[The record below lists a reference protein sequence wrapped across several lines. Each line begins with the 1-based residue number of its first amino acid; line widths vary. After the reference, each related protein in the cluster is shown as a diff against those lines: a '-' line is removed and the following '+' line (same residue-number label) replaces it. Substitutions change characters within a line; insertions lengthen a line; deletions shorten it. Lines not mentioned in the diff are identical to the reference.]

1 VSEEIYNKTIMK
13 FNHST
18 LSIIAAAFFAPAH
31 LVVDAHGYLKSPKS
45 RNYYAGTD
53 GKWYGGTASDPA
65 RENCPHCLNRGGTD
79 GVCGISSTANY
90 EQPPNAMGGLMP
102 PVVQACYS
110 PGSVV
115 EFESVLTAHHKGHFE
130 FRACPVSSG
139 EVPTQE
145 CFDSNLL
152 TFVEDPLY
160 GAVPDPNHP
169 ERAYIPNA
177 GVSPWTYKHRYQ
189 LPSNLEGELVI
200 IQWYYLT
207 ANSCNPEGYGDYN
220 FAPLGISGNSL
231 AQCGY
236 PLPSNGVPGV
246 PEQFWNCAEVK
257 ISTDCGTTP
266 FPTKQPSV
274 PVTTSPVAVSTPR
287 PTISNAPTFNNAVP
301 TKQPSVPITKS
312 PVTVSTSRP
321 TISNAPTFKS
331 VVAESRE
338 DSRLI
343 AYLAN
348 WQACPTD
355 DMLDA
360 YTHIVIAF
368 AVSYTWSAA
377 KNNCDTSCSVSAPPT
392 CGNQV
397 RQDLIDKWQGQ
408 GKKVVL
414 SFGGAGMGGSWPGD
428 SNNCWDYCF
437 GKEDKVSTQLMSIV
451 QKQNLDGIDLD
462 YEYCYDTEGTQ
473 SGMCTAKDTSLF
485 PTKASFDTA
494 AQNFLTGITSNLRQ
508 KMDALGDNYELTHAP
523 MDSDLAPTSKYYQ
536 ILKDQN
542 ENLNYLMPQFYNG
555 YIKVVSD
562 GFTGTGAGAYSAES
576 VYSNLAMDLFPNR
589 PEKVVFGFCVNGC
602 GGTGSNA
609 NGQQA
614 VSVLQQVK
622 EFDQGQ
628 YSCNGGAFFWVASA
642 DASGSWSDPVAAE
655 LALTAGCLDGTT
667 PPTPSPQTTT
677 PNPTTSIA
685 PRPTRPNTS
694 QPTDSPPTTTTS
706 PSSSVIPQPTRPN
719 TSQPTD
725 VVTSEPT
732 RETTPPSTSPPTV
745 TPNPTRSV
753 TPSPTISKA
762 PTFKEP
768 VTSKPTNAPIEVGP
782 SFAVFDAALGAPRC
796 ASAASSCE
804 SGDLLKGSSCS
815 EPNGSNSVD
824 ECVDGSRAIQSIER
838 ISVASLSGEVFQEGD
853 MVAIAADVHA
863 WVDGQSNV
871 TVDIYHA
878 VSASYPIWN
887 LVHSEVVNG
896 GMATVRANHGLPGG
910 SPTQAFRF
918 NIRHGGKPETGC
930 SGGQWDDVD
939 DLILHVEPEVITTTT
954 TTTPPRVKARRAL
967 FDRYVM

>member
-1 VSEEIYNKTIMK
+1 MK
-13 FNHST
+13 FHHST
-18 LSIIAAAFFAPAH
+18 LSIIAAAFISPAH

-45 RNYYAGTD
+45 RNYYANTD

-65 RENCPHCLNRGGTD
+65 PENCPHCLNRGGTD
-79 GVCGISSTANY
+79 GVCGISSNANY

-145 CFDSNLL
+145 CFDSNPL
-152 TFVEDPLY
+152 TFIEDPLY
-160 GAVPDPNHP
+160 GAVPDTNHP

-177 GVSPWTYKHRYQ
+177 GSDDTEWTYKHRYQ

-207 ANSCNPEGYGDYN
+207 ANSCNPEGYDDYN
-220 FAPLGISGNSL
+220 FAPLGIPGNSL
-231 AQCGY
+231 GQCNY
-236 PLPSNGVPGV
+236 PLPSNGVPGK

-257 ISTDCGTTP
+257 ISTDCGAPTTP

-274 PVTTSPVAVSTPR
+274 PVTQSPVAVSTPR
-287 PTISNAPTFNNAVP
+287 PTISNAPTF
-301 TKQPSVPITKS
+301 KS
-312 PVTVSTSRP
+312 E
-321 TISNAPTFKS
+321 
-331 VVAESRE
+331 VAESRE

-343 AYLAN
+343 AYLGN

-368 AVSYTWSAA
+368 AVSYTWSWA

-397 RQDLIDKWQGQ
+397 RQDLIDKWRGQ

-428 SNNCWDYCF
+428 NNNCWDYCF
-437 GKEDKVSTQLMSIV
+437 GKEEEVSTQLVSIV
-451 QKQNLDGIDLD
+451 QSQNLDGIDLD

-485 PTKASFDTA
+485 PTEASFDTA

-542 ENLNYLMPQFYNG
+542 ENLDYLMPQFYNG

-576 VYSNLAMDLFPNR
+576 VYSNLAVDLFPNR
-589 PEKVVFGFCVNGC
+589 PDKVVFGFCINGC

-628 YSCNGGAFFWVASA
+628 YSCNGGAFFWVAS
-642 DASGSWSDPVAAE
+642 DDVSGTWSDPVAAE

-667 PPTPSPQTTT
+667 PPSPTTT
-677 PNPTTSIA
+677 PNPTSGVTTQPTS
-685 PRPTRPNTS
+685 PTTS
-694 QPTDSPPTTTTS
+694 QPT
-706 PSSSVIPQPTRPN
+706 N
-719 TSQPTD
+719 
-725 VVTSEPT
+725 
-732 RETTPPSTSPPTV
+732 
-745 TPNPTRSV
+745 
-753 TPSPTISKA
+753 A
-762 PTFKEP
+762 
-768 VTSKPTNAPIEVGP
+768 VTSKPTNAPIVAGP
-782 SFAVFDAALGAPRC
+782 VVAVFDAVLGAPRC
-796 ASAASSCE
+796 ASDTSSCE
-804 SGDLLKGSSCS
+804 SGDLVKRMSCS

-824 ECVDGSRAIQSIER
+824 ECVDGSKAIQSIER
-838 ISVASLSGEVFQEGD
+838 ISAVSLSGEAFKEGD

-863 WVDGQSNV
+863 WVDGQSDV

-878 VSASYPIWN
+878 VSASDPIWN

-896 GMATVRANHGLPGG
+896 GMTTVSANHELPGG

-918 NIRHGGKPETGC
+918 NIRHGGEPETGC

-954 TTTPPRVKARRAL
+954 TTTPARTQNPNCPNKSGSGMGSCGPDKPCADGACCSQWG
-967 FDRYVM
+967 FCGVSNDYCGTCCQNGPCFS